1 MTIIVGSSGQTFEL
15 EDNYGNEDYHGQVD
29 GDDLTIPIVIQK
41 TLTEN
46 EEYMRFEDH
55 DPATTDAKLII
66 FGDGG
71 IVSAGQSFLED
82 LNCDD
87 LEINNG
93 IDLKQDA
100 ALVFIP
106 VDAQNV
112 PIPDREFRF
121 GRNPNIGDF
130 SHEGDGLF
138 FRGKFTDLVAK
149 EVIIEV

>member
-112 PIPDREFRF
+112 DSKTRENISLLFETPRVIRF
-121 GRNPNIGDF
+121 LQWIAQDTCLANTWKIY
-130 SHEGDGLF
+130 L
-138 FRGKFTDLVAK
+138 
-149 EVIIEV
+149 I